1 MASFE
6 KTTENTRLL
15 LNLILLAGGEDR
27 NGLYLTDNCC
37 TECAYYPGSGQLVV
51 INNSDMPQTTTIQ
64 TADGPVEAQLEPYAT
79 KMLRI

>member
-1 MASFE
+1 M
-6 KTTENTRLL
+6 
-15 LNLILLAGGEDR
+15 
-27 NGLYLTDNCC
+27 
-37 TECAYYPGSGQLVV
+37 V